1 MNNRRRR
8 GLQTSTSVTWISS
21 SAVRVQVM
29 TDPSCAPDSHIQA
42 TEGWLSHGAGVI
54 GAKPASGLVPIII
67 DVIEQTRFMST

>member
-1 MNNRRRR
+1 
-8 GLQTSTSVTWISS
+8 
-21 SAVRVQVM
+21 M